1 MIASQDKN
9 DEESNLENIK
19 MTTKRTDNLFVAPIP
34 VRSSVFARA
43 LVAFLETFR
52 TFITFKAAA
61 IVS

>member
-9 DEESNLENIK
+9 DEESNLEKIE

-34 VRSSVFARA
+34 VRSSVFAGA
-43 LVAFLETFR
+43 LVAIIETFQ
-52 TFITFKAAA
+52 TFITFMAAA

>member
-9 DEESNLENIK
+9 DEESNLEKIE

-34 VRSSVFARA
+34 VRSSVFAGA
-43 LVAFLETFR
+43 TVAFIETFQ

>member
-34 VRSSVFARA
+34 VRSSVFAGA
-43 LVAFLETFR
+43 LVAFNE
-52 TFITFKAAA
+52 
-61 IVS
+61 S